1 MEHEKMEGMV
11 VLQLLNQAEEIGVGL
26 SLLLGVAVVL
36 ILLGSVY
43 AVALLVTDFSRE
55 LRYLNV
61 EIGRTEGEE
70 REHYLRQRRRLW
82 LSLLPFVNY

>member
-11 VLQLLNQAEEIGVGL
+11 VLRLLNQAEEIGVGL
-26 SLLLGVAVVL
+26 RLLLGVAVVL
-36 ILLGSVY
+36 ILLGGVY
-43 AVALLVTDFSRE
+43 AVAILVTDFSRE
-55 LRYLNV
+55 LRYLNI

-70 REHYLRQRRRLW
+70 QEYYLRQRRRLW